1 MATAQLGIVEPK
13 EWLSRT
19 SLLLSRTRSPTLV
32 RVDKAYAA
40 YFSVRSEANK
50 LTLHQ
55 ALNDYLI
62 EKGRHWEKVDRDK
75 RSGGLMAYLHNIT
88 RPETLATNVLAKRIP
103 ESRHGLL
110 YLWQNAEVKTQW
122 AKIALEGALS
132 IGSSTTGL
140 LQASNYNPGEK
151 LQGLGII
158 ANNSAGDTAATVLG
172 KGAPVAGNLAFGPQ
186 GEGVANRGPSP
197 EMRAPIIKLG
207 DLPNDPTV
215 IQRAKR
221 FFGDKFDTVYALI
234 SAKIKEI
241 VQELALKFMRGG
253 FIGTLGGLVVQLVNF
268 VLGKILA
275 HAAPFVGN
283 AIVITQG
290 ICQAII
296 AAKDRISAYQQR
308 GMFVIAPGH
317 PAQIGK
323 AIETQM
329 NWAIGKGIY
338 NAAKGA
344 AYLGCNLAS
353 FGASALIDVIAASI
367 EFVWKFLT
375 RFFEGRW
382 MSEWIISVR
391 ERTRNRSDWKED
403 PKDGVRRPRLVYDDE
418 AFRSLF
424 EQGCRA
430 SVCVPM
436 MTLNSGISGDLMM
449 FMKMF
454 DDTGGILGQGTGQ
467 SSGGNKPSA
476 GAQKQF
482 DAASGYWTQLKE
494 WGRNYLE
501 GTGFTFTSTDP
512 VARGLMWHAIKHHQG
527 GPMST
532 GDKVLTFIAGA

>member
-1 MATAQLGIVEPK
+1 MATAKLGIVEPK

-19 SLLLSRTRSPTLV
+19 SLLLSRTRGPTLV
-32 RVDKAYAA
+32 RVDKAYGA
-40 YFSVRSEANK
+40 YFSGRSEANK
-50 LTLHQ
+50 LALHQ

-62 EKGRHWEKVDRDK
+62 EKGKNWEKVDRDK
-75 RSGGLMAYLHNIT
+75 RSGGLMAYLHNVT
-88 RPETLATNVLAKRIP
+88 RPEPLATNVLAKRIP

-110 YLWQNAEVKTQW
+110 YLWQNADVRTQW

-140 LQASNYNPGEK
+140 LQASNYNPGET
-151 LQGLGII
+151 LQGLGVI
-158 ANNSAGDTAATVLG
+158 ANNSPGDTAATVLG
-172 KGAPVAGNLAFGPQ
+172 KGAPVAGNLAWGPQ
-186 GEGVANRGPSP
+186 GEGVANRGPNP
-197 EMRAPIIKLG
+197 EARAPIIKLK

-253 FIGTLGGLVVQLVNF
+253 YIGTLGGLVVQLVNF

-296 AAKDRISAYQQR
+296 AAKDRITAYQQR
-308 GMFVIAPGH
+308 GVFVIAPGH
-317 PAQIGK
+317 PAQIGN

-344 AYLGCNLAS
+344 VYLGCNLAS
-353 FGASALIDVIAASI
+353 LGASALIDVIAAAI

-382 MSEWIISVR
+382 MQEWILSVK
-391 ERTRNRSDWKED
+391 ERTRNRSDWKAD
-403 PKDGVRRPRLVYDDE
+403 PKDGVRRPRIVYDDE

-436 MTLNSGISGDLMM
+436 MTLNSGITGDLMM

-454 DDTGGILGQGTGQ
+454 DDTGGILGQGTGL
-467 SSGGNKPSA
+467 SSDGKKPSA

-482 DAASGYWTQLKE
+482 DAASAYWTQLKE

-501 GTGFTFTSTDP
+501 GTGFTFTSADP